1 MIWLKRQFQAADFAP
16 YQDRLESLMSLVPT
30 RYAEFLMVS
39 TETSR
44 PLISDYYV
52 GLPDESFAGKFDG
65 FERVAETDLPRE
77 IDTFLFGDQTK
88 EPFTS
93 RFKFRH
99 RRA

>member
-16 YQDRLESLMSLVPT
+16 YQNLLEGLIFLAPT

-44 PLISDYYV
+44 PLISDYFV
-52 GLPDESFAGKFDG
+52 GLPDESFAHRFDG
-65 FERVAETDLPRE
+65 FERVAENDLPKE

-93 RFKFRH
+93 RFEFRH
-99 RRA
+99 RRK